1 MGGGEANVP
10 AVLKVSAIVPVYN
23 PGSHMDDCIRT
34 LVSQSLPRDEYEVI
48 FVDDGSTDG
57 TGERLDA
64 LAAEHPHVRVEHIP
78 NSGWPGRPRNVGIDM
93 ARGEFVYFVD
103 NDDWLGKEALERLY
117 DRAAATGADV
127 VVGKVVGHGRRI
139 PRVIFARNRDDVA
152 LDWPPLLTMLTPHKL
167 FRRALL
173 TEHGIRYPEGPRR
186 LEDHPFVIH
195 AYLHAQRIAILADY
209 PVYHWA
215 FRDRDQNASAQRVD
229 PVGYFD
235 NLREVLDLVEEH
247 MEPGERRDA
256 LLAHWYRSKLLRS
269 IGSRKLL
276 GRHQADEAYSRAM
289 HAEIERLAR
298 ERYGERFRRYLPY
311 TLRLRAHLLLEGTYE
326 QLVELARHHVGVD
339 ARTVVRSVRPRGR
352 GFAITVE
359 AEVTGAEYVQD
370 GERLRWVPPAGL
382 EGAFAESDLD
392 VTEEFER
399 SRVRVILRSAADASE
414 YVVPGP
420 TRARLRDGR
429 PFLEAEGRLSPR
441 KAAGGGRLPAGE
453 WELHAQVSLPGVNAD
468 APLEWHGGS
477 PMLVRWSGSGRVE
490 TLRTPWGTR
499 LSHRFPRI
507 ARRARRALR

>member
-1 MGGGEANVP
+1 MRGGEANVP

-23 PGSHMDDCIRT
+23 PGPHIDDCIRT
-34 LVSQSLPRDEYEVI
+34 LVGQSLPRDAYEVI

-64 LAAEHPHVRVEHIP
+64 LAAEHEHVRVEHIP

-103 NDDWLGKEALERLY
+103 NDDWLGDEALERLY
-117 DRAAATGADV
+117 ERAQRTEADV

-152 LDWPPLLTMLTPHKL
+152 IEWPPLLTMLTPHKL
-167 FRRALL
+167 FRKSLL

-195 AYLHAQRIAILADY
+195 AYLHARRIAILADY

-269 IGSRKLL
+269 IGGRKLA
-276 GRHQADEAYSRAM
+276 GRHAADEAYSRAM
-289 HAEIERLAR
+289 YEEIRRLAQ
-298 ERYGERFRRYLPY
+298 ERYGEGFDRFLPY
-311 TLRLRAHLLLEGTYE
+311 ALRLRAHLLLGGTYE
-326 QLVELARHHVGVD
+326 QLVALARHHVGVD
-339 ARTVVRSVRPRGR
+339 ARTVVRSVRTRGR
-352 GFAITVE
+352 GFGLTVE
-359 AEVTGAEYVQD
+359 ASVNGADFVQD
-370 GERLRWVPPAGL
+370 GERIRWVPPAGL
-382 EGAFAESDLD
+382 EGAFDERDLD

-399 SRVRVILRSAADASE
+399 SRVRVLLRSAADGSE
-414 YVVPGP
+414 YVLPGP
-420 TRARLRDGR
+420 THARLRDGR
-429 PFLEAEGRLSPR
+429 PYLEAEGRLLPR
-441 KAAGGGRLPAGE
+441 KAAGGGALPAGE

-468 APLEWHGGS
+468 ASLQWKGQS
-477 PMLVRWSGSGRVE
+477 PMMVRWDGDRAQ
-490 TLRTPWGTR
+490 TLRTPLGTR
-499 LSHRFPRI
+499 LSHRFPRL